1 MRSLSTITAR
11 IVPQHSGQR
20 SFARRRVRAVYDS
33 LICMVLVRHDESPT
47 QLLVSDDGDP
57 IGAIWLHRTPVLV
70 DPKSRGRFLVVTLT
84 RTMAQQKGLSLQII
98 DRSRFL
104 PEERA
109 DLEAAV
115 EAARRTR
122 ERMSGR
128 SQNRPTWSGGRNV
141 FA

>member
-1 MRSLSTITAR
+1 MRKLSAITAS
-11 IVPQHSGQR
+11 IVPPPIGQR

-33 LICMVLVRHDESPT
+33 LTCMCLVRHGESPT
-47 QLLVSDDGDP
+47 EIFVSDDGDVTS
-57 IGAIWLHRTPVLV
+57 AIWLHRAPVLV
-70 DPKSRGRFLVVTLT
+70 DPKQRGKFLVVTLS
-84 RTMAQQKGLSLQII
+84 RTLAQQKGLALSII

-109 DLEAAV
+109 DLEDAV

-122 ERMSGR
+122 ERMFGR

-141 FA
+141 YA